1 VAEAKRP
8 EIADLIRGASDLDP
22 SEWR

>member
-8 EIADLIRGASDLDP
+8 EIADLIREASDLDP
-22 SEWR
+22 SEWT